1 MGRRARGDRG
11 DSGPLEM
18 VILLP
23 AVLLLFGLVVAFGR
37 TTTASQHVEHAAAV
51 GARAA
56 AGAQTAGGAGALAA
70 DVVGRSLA
78 QYGMTLRAARGRW
91 HVHARRA
98 GLGHRHVRRR
108 PRRRHEVR
116 LHSRVAD
123 AHRDGERGHRPHEGW
138 VMRLRG
144 ITRQRLVAR
153 RHHAPRAV
161 GGGRA
166 RARRRSP
173 VAGAAR
179 RQCLGRVGGA
189 RRRSSCPSRRSS
201 DAGLD
206 AGLATQRASAELASQ
221 GVDGSVAVSGQSVTV
236 TVTEPV
242 DYLILPGGRSVS
254 SSSTA
259 SPAAGIGSAP

>member
-1 MGRRARGDRG
+1 
-11 DSGPLEM
+11 
-18 VILLP
+18 
-23 AVLLLFGLVVAFGR
+23 
-37 TTTASQHVEHAAAV
+37 
-51 GARAA
+51 
-56 AGAQTAGGAGALAA
+56 
-70 DVVGRSLA
+70 
-78 QYGMTLRAARGRW
+78 
-91 HVHARRA
+91 
-98 GLGHRHVRRR
+98 
-108 PRRRHEVR
+108 
-116 LHSRVAD
+116 
-123 AHRDGERGHRPHEGW
+123 
-138 VMRLRG
+138 MRLPR
-144 ITRQRLVAR
+144 IARQRLVAR

-179 RQCLGRVGGA
+179 RHCLGRVGGA
-189 RRRSSCPSRRSS
+189 APAVQLSEQEILG
-201 DAGLD
+201 AGLD

-259 SPAAGIGSAP
+259 SPAAGVGSAP